1 MSAFLIAF
9 LAMAGASLV
18 VLAVTGIP
26 VLGRLLVLRKR
37 SKALQTHRTLIALR
51 SAQRLSTTM
60 QGMPA
65 RLDAISE
72 RSERIGEAVGALLAS
87 SAMLRL
93 QVDRVSFAT
102 RLFLETFV
110 PTLRGSM
117 VD

>member
-1 MSAFLIAF
+1 MSTFLIAF
-9 LAMAGASLV
+9 LAMAGALLV
-18 VLAVTGIP
+18 VLLATGIP
-26 VLGRLLVLRKR
+26 VLRRMLALRKR
-37 SKALQTHRTLIALR
+37 SKALQTHRTLVALR
-51 SAQRLSTTM
+51 SVQGLGTTM

-65 RLDAISE
+65 RLDGISA
-72 RSERIGEAVGALLAS
+72 RSERIAESVGALLAS

-117 VD
+117 AD